1 MIEPVQITQSP
12 NHPITQSPI
21 TMVYLHLNCDEYLST
36 QRISQM
42 KRALGDAEMADLNT
56 ATLRGEQTS
65 AADILGEASMMP
77 FLAERRLLLVY
88 GYLDHLDK
96 RMAASKSAES
106 AAHGE
111 AARLLTS
118 FSAVPDTCDLVL
130 VDSAVDKR
138 RGLWKG
144 FALPATD
151 KAPAR
156 KLEGLEVLSKKGAIT
171 LEELNTP
178 DARNLP
184 GWIQSYARTR
194 NIAID
199 GRAVQTLADF
209 VGPNLRQLDNELEK
223 LATYAGKRY
232 INVDDVRLLVSDASE
247 ALIWDLTDALS
258 QRNGRR
264 AMQSLYELR
273 KGDANAFYLLTMIA
287 RQYRIMLKVKAARR
301 RGGGNEYDVAK
312 MIDEKPYSV
321 KKAMVQTNNYSLQE
335 LIAIMDRLL
344 EADYAMKT
352 GADPETEIDVL
363 MAELTRKPSSH
374 S

>member
-1 MIEPVQITQSP
+1 
-12 NHPITQSPI
+12 
-21 TMVYLHLNCDEYLST
+21 MVYLHLNCDEYLST
-36 QRISQM
+36 QRIMQM
-42 KRALGDAEMADLNT
+42 KRALGDPEMADLNT
-56 ATLRGEQTS
+56 ATLRGEQAS

-88 GYLDHLDK
+88 GYWDHLDK
-96 RMAASKSAES
+96 RMAASKSADS
-106 AAHGE
+106 AAHTE
-111 AARLLTS
+111 AARLLRNLADVPTS
-118 FSAVPDTCDLVL
+118 CDLIF

-144 FALPATD
+144 FALPASD

-156 KLEGLEVLSKKGAIT
+156 KVDGLEALSKQGALT
-171 LEELNTP
+171 LEELSTP
-178 DARNLP
+178 DPRNLP
-184 GWIQSYARTR
+184 GWIQSYARTH

-209 VGPNLRQLDNELEK
+209 VGPNLRQLHNELEK
-223 LATYAGKRY
+223 LATYAGSRH
-232 INVDDVRLLVSDASE
+232 ITMDDVKLLVSDASE

-287 RQYRIMLKVKAARR
+287 RQYRIMLKVKSAMR
-301 RGGGNEYDVAK
+301 RGGGSEFDLAK
-312 MIDEKPYSV
+312 ITDEKPYSV
-321 KKAMVQTNNYSLQE
+321 KKAMAQANSYTLQE
-335 LIAIMDRLL
+335 LIAIMNRLL

-352 GADPETEIDVL
+352 GTDPETEIDVL
-363 MAELTRKPSSH
+363 MAELTHKGSGQR
-374 S
+374 

>member
-1 MIEPVQITQSP
+1 
-12 NHPITQSPI
+12 
-21 TMVYLHLNCDEYLST
+21 MVYLHLNCDEYLST
-36 QRISQM
+36 QRIAQM
-42 KRALGDAEMADLNT
+42 KRALGDPEMADLNM
-56 ATLRGEQTS
+56 ATLRGDQCS

-96 RMAASKSAES
+96 RMAASKSADS
-106 AAHGE
+106 GAHQE
-111 AARLLTS
+111 AARFLAGVVDT
-118 FSAVPDTCDLVL
+118 PDTCDLVL
-130 VDSAVDKR
+130 VDNAVDKR

-144 FALPATD
+144 FALPATE

-156 KLEGLEVLSKKGAIT
+156 KVEGVETLGKGGKIT

-178 DARNLP
+178 DARTLP
-184 GWIQSYARTR
+184 GWLQSYARSR

-223 LATYAGKRY
+223 LATYAGRRP
-232 INVDDVRLLVSDASE
+232 ITGEDVKLLVSDASE

-273 KGDANAFYLLTMIA
+273 KGDANPFYLLTMVA
-287 RQYRIMLKVKAARR
+287 RQYRIMLKVKAAMHRVR
-301 RGGGNEYDVAK
+301 NSGSGGSEFDLAK
-312 MIDEKPYSV
+312 ITEEKPYSV
-321 KKAMVQTNNYSLQE
+321 KKAMAQANNYSLAE
-335 LIAIMDRLL
+335 LIAIMNRLL

-363 MAELTRKPSSH
+363 IAELTRKSM
-374 S
+374 

>member
-1 MIEPVQITQSP
+1 
-12 NHPITQSPI
+12 
-21 TMVYLHLNCDEYLST
+21 MVYLHLNCDEYLST
-36 QRISQM
+36 QRINQM

-96 RMAASKSAES
+96 RMAAGKGTDS

-111 AARLLTS
+111 AARFLSS
-118 FSAVPDTCDLVL
+118 FADVPDTCDLVL
-130 VDSAVDKR
+130 VDNAVDKR

-144 FALPATD
+144 FALPATN
-151 KAPAR
+151 KAAAR
-156 KLEGLEVLSKKGAIT
+156 KIEGLEALSKKGAIA

-184 GWIQSYARTR
+184 GWIQSYARSR

-223 LATYAGKRY
+223 LATYAGKRH
-232 INVDDVRLLVSDASE
+232 ITVDDVKLLVSDASE

-287 RQYRIMLKVKAARR
+287 RQYRIMLKVKAAMR
-301 RGGGNEYDVAK
+301 RGGSSEYDVAK
-312 MIDEKPYSV
+312 LIDEKPYSV
-321 KKAMVQTNNYSLQE
+321 KKAMAQMNNYSLQE

-363 MAELTRKPSSH
+363 MAELTRKSRSAAA
-374 S
+374 